1 MRAFLLMLCVALSF
15 LPRLVRGQTTTEPDT
30 VTVHSKGMALRALLW
45 RPPGKGPFPAVLFNH
60 GSGHGVLGPSGA
72 IEHTMEWQAEAIAPA
87 FVRHGYVF
95 FAPLRRGTGLSADQ
109 GTNSSDRWDSAL
121 VARGQD
127 ARNRLQVELLE
138 SVELDDALAGLAFLR
153 ARPEV
158 DARRVGIWGI
168 SQGGWPASVLA
179 ASDSSLAFVILHAG
193 SSLTPAVQGEDEM
206 RMRVIETGGT
216 QGDIDDLLAYYRHYL
231 DVLRGGTNRESLDE
245 LYRALRAKGNRY
257 IWSPA
262 VATSARERWQR
273 GINDFD
279 PVPYWST
286 ARVPVLALFG
296 EFDGYVT
303 PEANVPV
310 LRAAFARSGNR
321 DTTIVVF
328 PRANHRIEES
338 SRRVSN
344 DWVIG
349 SRYLPDYY
357 NTMALWLDR
366 HLTRKR

>member
-158 DARRVGIWGI
+158 DARRIAVVGH
-168 SQGGWPASVLA
+168 SFGG
-179 ASDSSLAFVILHAG
+179 
-193 SSLTPAVQGEDEM
+193 SLTLLVAERDSTLRGAVVFSGSARSWPVSPPLRARLLRAVAHIAVPVFLLFAANDYSVAPARAMAAEM
-206 RMRVIETGGT
+206 ARLGKPHQLKIYAPVGRTAQEGHGFIHLRVAEWEPDGFAFLDPRMR
-216 QGDIDDLLAYYRHYL
+216 
-231 DVLRGGTNRESLDE
+231 
-245 LYRALRAKGNRY
+245 
-257 IWSPA
+257 
-262 VATSARERWQR
+262 
-273 GINDFD
+273 
-279 PVPYWST
+279 
-286 ARVPVLALFG
+286 
-296 EFDGYVT
+296 
-303 PEANVPV
+303 
-310 LRAAFARSGNR
+310 
-321 DTTIVVF
+321 
-328 PRANHRIEES
+328 
-338 SRRVSN
+338 
-344 DWVIG
+344 
-349 SRYLPDYY
+349 
-357 NTMALWLDR
+357 
-366 HLTRKR
+366 